1 MRLHSEIV
9 IETEQ
14 TDTCYHRLISRGD
27 MDFADDFVAPRI
39 EAGIRIDT
47 EPNFDS
53 SMIVYRI
60 VQENMN
66 QLYQLIQFPSP
77 FFDHIATIPKGKQS
91 RNSLDILGPRTSSM
105 DPLGL
110 VYSRSLHP

>member
-1 MRLHSEIV
+1 
-9 IETEQ
+9 
-14 TDTCYHRLISRGD
+14 

-66 QLYQLIQFPSP
+66 
-77 FFDHIATIPKGKQS
+77 
-91 RNSLDILGPRTSSM
+91 
-105 DPLGL
+105 
-110 VYSRSLHP
+110 